1 MKILVVILLVAIF
14 ISLGSALFQIASRR
28 GDSRKLTRAFAL
40 RVALS
45 AALIIVL
52 VLSWWFGWIE

>member
-14 ISLGSALFQIASRR
+14 ISLGSALYQIASRH
-28 GDSRKLTRAFAL
+28 GDSSKVTRAFAL
-40 RVALS
+40 RVGLS
-45 AALIIVL
+45 AALIVLL